1 MPAVEFRFY
10 EELNDFL
17 PRERSKRSFH
27 VDCARDA
34 NVKHAIEALG
44 VPHTEVELV
53 LVNGESVGFEHALR
67 DGDRVSVYPQ
77 FEAFDVR
84 PLLRVRTAPLR
95 DTRFIAD
102 AHLGRLARYL
112 RFLGYDTLYRNAWSD
127 RELVALAVAEQRI
140 LLTRDRGA
148 LMHRA
153 LTHGCYLRDDEPLAQ
168 LAALA
173 QRLDLRVDPTR
184 AGRCTMCNEPLEAAA
199 KSEVADR
206 LLPATRAQHEQFW
219 RCPSCE
225 RVYWRGSHWQRLRR
239 SVDAALGLGAP
250 GRPKPRAVPSGD
262 RLR

>member
-17 PRERSKRSFH
+17 PRERSKRSFV
-27 VDCARDA
+27 VDCAAKA
-34 NVKHAIEALG
+34 NIKHAIEALG

-53 LVNGESVGFEHALR
+53 LLNGESVDLTRALH
-67 DGDRVSVYPQ
+67 DGDRVSVYPK

-84 PLLRVRTAPLR
+84 PALRIRAQPLR

-127 RELVALAVAEQRI
+127 RELVAIAAQQQRI
-140 LLTRDRGA
+140 LLTRDRAA

-153 LTHGCYLRDDEPLAQ
+153 LTHGCYLRDDDPLAQ

-173 QRLDLRVDPTR
+173 QRLDLAADGKRR
-184 AGRCTMCNEPLEAAA
+184 SRCMLCNEPLHAVKKE
-199 KSEVADR
+199 EIADR
-206 LLPATRAQHEQFW
+206 LLPATRANHEQFW
-219 RCPSCE
+219 QCQACE
-225 RVYWRGSHWQRLRR
+225 RIYWRGSHWQRLHR
-239 SVDAALGLGAP
+239 SLNAAMTTDIEYHT
-250 GRPKPRAVPSGD
+250 RAG
-262 RLR
+262 

>member
-17 PRERSKRSFH
+17 PRERCKRSFH

-53 LVNGESVGFEHALR
+53 LVNGESVGFQHALR

-84 PLLRVRTAPLR
+84 PLLRVRAAPLR

-127 RELVALAVAEQRI
+127 RELVALAVAQQRI

-148 LMHRA
+148 LMHRT
-153 LTHGCYLRDDEPLAQ
+153 LTHGCYLRDDAPLAQ

-173 QRLDLRVDPTR
+173 QRLELSADPAR
-184 AGRCTMCNEPLEAAA
+184 PGRCMMCNEPLLPADKATVEA
-199 KSEVADR
+199 R
-206 LLPATRAQHEQFW
+206 LLPQTRAHHDQFW
-219 RCPSCE
+219 RCPACD
-225 RVYWRGSHWQRLRR
+225 RVYWRGSHWERLRR
-239 SVDAALGLGAP
+239 SVDQAMGPGAR
-250 GRPKPRAVPSGD
+250 GRGVAI
-262 RLR
+262 

>member
-27 VDCARDA
+27 VDCAREA

-77 FEAFDVR
+77 FEAFDMR

-95 DTRFIAD
+95 VTRFIAD

-140 LLTRDRGA
+140 LLTRDRAA

-173 QRLDLRVDPTR
+173 QRLELSADPAR
-184 AGRCTMCNEPLEAAA
+184 PGRCMLCNEPLRTIE
-199 KSEVADR
+199 KSTIVAQ
-206 LLPATRAQHEQFW
+206 LLPATLAHHERFW
-219 RCPSCE
+219 QCPGCE
-225 RVYWRGSHWQRLRR
+225 RIYWRGSHWQRLRR
-239 SVDAALGLGAP
+239 SVDAAVARREPARSAP
-250 GRPKPRAVPSGD
+250 SESSECC
-262 RLR
+262 

>member
-17 PRERSKRSFH
+17 PRERSKRSFR

-53 LVNGESVGFEHALR
+53 LVNGESVGFERALR
-67 DGDRVSVYPQ
+67 EGDRVSVYPQ

-84 PLLRVRTAPLR
+84 SLLRVRGAPLR

-127 RELVALAVAEQRI
+127 RELVAIAVAQQRI
-140 LLTRDRGA
+140 LLTRDRAA

-153 LTHGCYLRDDEPLAQ
+153 LTHGCYLRDDDPLAQ

-173 QRLDLRVDPTR
+173 QRLHLAAEDMR
-184 AGRCTMCNEPLEAAA
+184 ASRCMMCNEPLQAVE
-199 KSEVADR
+199 KGEIADR
-206 LLPATRAQHEQFW
+206 LLPATRAQHDHFW
-219 RCPSCE
+219 RCQACE

-239 SVDAALGLGAP
+239 SVDAAIRREPARSAP
-250 GRPKPRAVPSGD
+250 SESSECC
-262 RLR
+262 